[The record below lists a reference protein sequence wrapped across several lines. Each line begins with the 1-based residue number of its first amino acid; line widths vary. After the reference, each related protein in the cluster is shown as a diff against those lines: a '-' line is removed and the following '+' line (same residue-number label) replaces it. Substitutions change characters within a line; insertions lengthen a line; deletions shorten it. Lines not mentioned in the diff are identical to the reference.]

1 MLGKRKLK
9 TGRTQQMT
17 TIFGVPTLAGYEA
30 LNPQWSLG
38 AMCSDQNNT
47 LYNKTLED
55 LKPLIKELEQQRIIG
70 EIWSHAEL
78 GCTGWSIKA
87 SEISNGP
94 FGGDTATPIL
104 FVDNTYDSIAPI
116 EK

>member
-1 MLGKRKLK
+1 
-9 TGRTQQMT
+9 
-17 TIFGVPTLAGYEA
+17 
-30 LNPQWSLG
+30 
-38 AMCSDQNNT
+38 

-55 LKPLIKELEQQRIIG
+55 LKPLIKELERQRIIG

-104 FVDNTYDSIAPI
+104 FVDNTYDSITPI